1 MLTLPTDLSLLIST
15 AAFLA
20 LFLFCLGIVQFT
32 RQRARR
38 HEIIEKIKSGGEITT
53 IPNEEKALETNQAS
67 IFKRLFFGLFGKVGK
82 FATPA
87 NLGDRPNIR
96 LRFYRAG
103 IRRENAPAVFWGLKI
118 FLSILLPAI
127 FIVLRISLFR
137 LMSYQAATA
146 IGVLTALLGFY
157 SPDIWLRYK
166 TDKRKEKLLEAL
178 PDALDLLVVCVEAGM
193 GLDGAINR
201 VAKELK
207 LKCAELS
214 EELTYLNLELRAGKP
229 RHAALR
235 NLALR
240 SDLEEMNSLVTLL
253 IQTDKFGT
261 SIAQALRVYSD
272 SYRTQRFQR
281 AEELAAKI
289 PVKLIFPLVLFI
301 LPALFVAI
309 IGPAAIRIYQ
319 NIFTRF

>member
-1 MLTLPTDLSLLIST
+1 MLTLPTDLTLLISA
-15 AAFLA
+15 AAFLT

-32 RQRARR
+32 RQRAKR
-38 HEIIEKIKSGGEITT
+38 HEIIEKIKNGGEITV
-53 IPNEEKALETNQAS
+53 IPSEEKLSGTDQAS
-67 IFKRLFFGLFGKVGK
+67 IFKRLFFGLFGKLGNL
-82 FATPA
+82 ANPA
-87 NLGDRPNIR
+87 GLEERPNLR

-103 IRRENAPAVFWGLKI
+103 VRRENAATVFWGLKI
-118 FLSILLPAI
+118 FLSILFPAV
-127 FIVLRISLFR
+127 FFVLRILLFK
-137 LMSYQAATA
+137 LISYQATTA

-157 SPDIWLRYK
+157 APDIWLRYK

-201 VAKELK
+201 VAKEIK
-207 LKCAELS
+207 LECKELS
-214 EELTYLNLELRAGKP
+214 DELSYLNLELRAGKP
-229 RHAALR
+229 RHDALR
-235 NLALR
+235 NLAAR
-240 SDLEEMNSLVTLL
+240 SGLEEMSSLVMLL

-272 SYRTQRFQR
+272 TYRSQRFQR

-301 LPALFVAI
+301 LPSLFVAI
-309 IGPAAIRIYQ
+309 VGPAAIRIYQ
-319 NIFTRF
+319 NMFSQL